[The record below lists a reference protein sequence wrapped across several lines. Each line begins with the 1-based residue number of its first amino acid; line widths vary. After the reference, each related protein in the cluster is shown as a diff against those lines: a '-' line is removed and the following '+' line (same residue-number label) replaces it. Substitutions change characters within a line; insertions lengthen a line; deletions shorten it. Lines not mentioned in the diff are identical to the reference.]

1 MTMIDITSFFGVTT
15 YITILVEFALGF
27 GFGYFMG
34 KFVKALL
41 GLIVMGIIGLALNFT
56 QFVALSN
63 TVLQELNVS
72 QSQFIAV
79 VTTIVLFLG
88 VTVLLPMVVGL
99 ILGFLVGS

>member
-1 MTMIDITSFFGVTT
+1 MTT